1 MALRQTTGF
10 VESLLHLIDLDWTVP
25 NFSTLSRRQKGLKV
39 NIPYRGSQ
47 GPLHLLIPSRRC
59 KQRLPGSGQHRDQG
73 PLSAASC
80 GCACRAMEGEGEW
93 NARKHGGTK
102 RRVWRKIHIHCPA
115 GEWHIRREGELT
127 NKRWKYELPSSP
139 PATSA
144 PLVVCKQT
152 IAWQRMR
159 PCYPNSS
166 TRSHPSSRS
175 PASPPTVPSTPVSVT
190 KQLRLAA
197 QPPS

>member
-1 MALRQTTGF
+1 MAARSGA
-10 VESLLHLIDLDWTVP
+10 SGAR
-25 NFSTLSRRQKGLKV
+25 STS
-39 NIPYRGSQ
+39 
-47 GPLHLLIPSRRC
+47 
-59 KQRLPGSGQHRDQG
+59 
-73 PLSAASC
+73 
-80 GCACRAMEGEGEW
+80 
-93 NARKHGGTK
+93 
-102 RRVWRKIHIHCPA
+102 
-115 GEWHIRREGELT
+115 ELT

-144 PLVVCKQT
+144 
-152 IAWQRMR
+152 MR

-197 QPPS
+197 QPPSYRLVKTQNRGSPTRRGRSHETKLCAHQNASVGPSGDDGAATTAKAASKPTLSGIAAQYPAGHRMHCVKLLGQRLSARNFDRQVVEFQIRVAVLNGFTALGTPITETVG